1 MKKVWGFFKSI
12 RLKFILIYILLIL
25 IAIQIIGA
33 YFARQLETQLLENF
47 TESVNERVQLLNF
60 NLEQAF
66 SADRSDSDLS
76 LQSEVRSIIHENF
89 NSDDFTE
96 VRVVD
101 NNSRVLATTS
111 QFDRSN
117 VGKRTTEL
125 RILRALSAGN
135 REENILFN
143 RDTGNRTL
151 VISAPIE
158 SNTSSEILGAI
169 YLQAS
174 IEGVY
179 DQMEDI
185 NRIFANG
192 TILAITVSALLGVLV
207 AQTITKPI
215 SEMRRQA
222 TVMAT
227 GDFSQKVNV
236 YGKDE
241 IGELAITFNDLND
254 KLRLSYAAT
263 EGERRKLSSV
273 LRNMTDGVIATDKE
287 GKITLLNEPAMRLLQ
302 RDYSELHGEPLLSV
316 LGMDEDYTDLF
327 EIKDENSLII
337 DFSESGRDLL
347 LKANFSVIEDEVG
360 EMNGFL
366 TVLSDV
372 TEQEKIERERR
383 EFVANVSHELRTPL
397 TTMRSYLEALSDES
411 TLKNEELAPKFLGVT
426 QNETERMIRL
436 VNDLLQ
442 LSKMDNKDFH
452 FHKERIEYVNFIDAI
467 VDRFEMNLKEELE
480 LKRVLPK
487 KQLEVWI
494 DPDKITQV
502 IDNIISNA
510 IKYSPEGGTIKVEVL
525 HEKNQVITKIS
536 DQGMGIPQENLER
549 IFDRFYRVDKART
562 RKLGGTGLGLAISRE
577 LLEAHDGNIWASS
590 IEGKGT
596 TIHFRLPLMRKKRG
610 RHS

>member
-1 MKKVWGFFKSI
+1 MSKVWGFFKSI

-47 TESVNERVQLLNF
+47 TESVNDRVQLLTF

-66 SADRSDSDLS
+66 AEERTENDTSLSSDI
-76 LQSEVRSIIHENF
+76 RTIIYDF
-89 NSDDFTE
+89 DSFDSDDFTE

-101 NNSRVLATTS
+101 NNSRVLGTTA

-135 REENILFN
+135 LEENILFN
-143 RDTGNRTL
+143 RETGHRTL
-151 VISAPIE
+151 VISKPIK
-158 SNTSSEILGAI
+158 SNTNSEIVGAL

-192 TILAITVSALLGVLV
+192 TILAITVSALLGILV
-207 AQTITKPI
+207 AQTITRPI
-215 SEMRRQA
+215 SEMKRQA
-222 TVMAT
+222 QVMAT
-227 GDFSQKVNV
+227 GNFSQKVNV
-236 YGKDE
+236 YGTDE
-241 IGELAITFNDLND
+241 IGQLAVTFNDLND

-263 EGERRKLSSV
+263 EGERKKLSSV
-273 LRNMTDGVIATDKE
+273 LRNMTDGVIATDKK
-287 GKITLLNEPAMRLLQ
+287 GDVTLLNEPAMKLMRK
-302 RDYSELHGEPLLSV
+302 DYSELHGKPLLTV
-316 LGMDEDYTDLF
+316 LGMDEHYSDLF

-337 DFSESGRDLL
+337 DFSEGEQDLL
-347 LKANFSVIEDEVG
+347 LKANFSVIEDEKG

-411 TLKNEELAPKFLGVT
+411 TLKNEEIAPKFLNVT

-442 LSKMDNKDFH
+442 LSKMDNKDYH
-452 FHKERIEYVNFIDAI
+452 
-467 VDRFEMNLKEELE
+467 
-480 LKRVLPK
+480 
-487 KQLEVWI
+487 
-494 DPDKITQV
+494 
-502 IDNIISNA
+502 
-510 IKYSPEGGTIKVEVL
+510 
-525 HEKNQVITKIS
+525 
-536 DQGMGIPQENLER
+536 
-549 IFDRFYRVDKART
+549 
-562 RKLGGTGLGLAISRE
+562 
-577 LLEAHDGNIWASS
+577 
-590 IEGKGT
+590 
-596 TIHFRLPLMRKKRG
+596 IHKKRG
-610 RHS
+610 RIHRVH